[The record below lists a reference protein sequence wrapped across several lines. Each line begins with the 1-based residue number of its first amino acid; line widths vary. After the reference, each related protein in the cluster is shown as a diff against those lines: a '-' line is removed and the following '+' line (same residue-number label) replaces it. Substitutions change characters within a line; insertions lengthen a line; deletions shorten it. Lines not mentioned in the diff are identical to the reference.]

1 MTLENGKPHERSA
14 AMKLLESIM
23 TCLVV
28 VSKDEDDVA
37 SFFDMKFAHEIFNTL
52 LGKIKDMYCL
62 DTSAQIILTSY
73 ITGGESNPQKSL
85 LFR

>member
-1 MTLENGKPHERSA
+1 
-14 AMKLLESIM
+14 MKLLESIM

-37 SFFDMKFAHEIFNTL
+37 SFFDMKFAHEIFDML
-52 LGKIKDMYCL
+52 LGKIQDIYCL

-73 ITGGESNPQKSL
+73 ITGGESNPQKSQQ
-85 LFR
+85 FR